1 MQTLAG
7 VHIRIPPQTS
17 ETRSLVALGPERV
30 RGAINVYMWADVL
43 HELMRAASRRPDVMQ
58 TAILVGNVCAGP
70 AERFL
75 EVRGYLDLDRY
86 DDALDFAR
94 NINEEWTTLVNRAQR
109 FGERMS
115 ILGWAAMRADENRLE
130 RDLQLAHRSFF
141 NLPYQLLLTINPK
154 SEEVALYG
162 FDETSHL
169 VQVGFQLVVD
179 KA

>member
-7 VHIRIPPQTS
+7 VHIRIPPQKS
-17 ETRSLVALGPERV
+17 DTRSLVHLGPERV
-30 RGAINVYMWADVL
+30 RGAVNVYVWADML
-43 HELMRAASRRPDVMQ
+43 QELMRAASRRPDVMQ
-58 TAILVGNVCAGP
+58 AAILVGNVCAGP

-75 EVRGYLDLDRY
+75 EVRGYLDLDRH

-109 FGERMS
+109 LGDRMS
-115 ILGWAAMRADENRLE
+115 ILGWASMRATNTPLE
-130 RDLQLAHRSFF
+130 RDIQLAHRSFF
-141 NLPYQLLLTINPK
+141 NLPYQLLLLINPK

-169 VQVGFQLVVD
+169 VQIGFQLVVD
-179 KA
+179 QA